1 MADFVEELDALEE
14 VGVEDIIEI
23 SGECGNESE
32 PDALAAEPADE
43 QGVVEEVSEQSDE
56 IGTEVAKK
64 LDDNELLQILTAQDS
79 ILDCMLT
86 QQKKIHSNIKERK
99 WVELESCINSMNAFS
114 DAFVSLDQCRENF
127 VAGNRSLYLEPEVE
141 PVFCSVRSKLSK
153 SKIENSALATYVSST
168 KEFIDGII
176 DTCIPQKRNTLYTR
190 QGQIRRPVAESVILD
205 TVM

>member
-1 MADFVEELDALEE
+1 MADIVEKLDVLEAVE
-14 VGVEDIIEI
+14 VEDTIEI
-23 SGECGNESE
+23 SEEYDNESE
-32 PDALAAEPADE
+32 SEELAAEPAGKKDE
-43 QGVVEEVSEQSDE
+43 AEEASEMLDE
-56 IGTEVAKK
+56 TEEKK
-64 LDDNELLQILTAQDS
+64 TKKPDDNELLQILTAQDS

-86 QQKKIHSNIKERK
+86 QQKKIHANIRERK

-127 VAGNRSLYLEPEVE
+127 VAGNRSLYLEPDVE

-176 DTCIPQKRNTLYTR
+176 DTCVPQKRNTLYTR